1 MINPL
6 IKRIPREF
14 KSDFGKYAVIF
25 LFMVMLISL
34 VSGFL
39 VADNSIYDAYNK
51 GFEKYNVESGHMSFD
66 KKPSDELLAEIEEKG
81 DIRLYDLKYFE
92 EDSDSEGKTSRV
104 YIDRELVNT
113 ECLMEGKMPEA
124 DNEIVIDRMFASNNK
139 IKIGDTI
146 TLNKKELTVTG
157 FAAFPDYSSLYESN
171 SDMIFDAINF
181 NVAVMTE
188 NGFNSVDSKHITYN
202 YAWKYN
208 EKFDRKDSVKAQE
221 MSENL
226 IEVLKNVVAEY
237 DEEII
242 NAQLSGLTENLSVEE
257 YTALSNEFA
266 DSDIMEYIDKS
277 EIIEIT
283 NYLPQYLN
291 QAINFTGE
299 DMGSDKAFF
308 ILFDYIVTAVLA
320 FIFAVTTANTIA
332 SEAGVIGTLRASG
345 YSKGEL
351 IRHYLVLPVLITL
364 IAAAI
369 GNILGYTVF
378 KNVIADF
385 YYNSYSLPAY
395 VVLWNAEAFIDTT
408 VIPLILMLVI
418 NFAVISNKMKL
429 TPLQFLRRELKKKPR
444 KKAFRLNTKIPF
456 TERFRLRILFQ
467 NIPGYIVMIFGI
479 ILGACIIILGEVFGT
494 IFKDYKTDI
503 LDSMICDYQ
512 YVLTEPQETEY
523 DNAEKY
529 CMTSFEFKF
538 KDYAND
544 NISVY
549 GISDD
554 SKYIDAEISGGK
566 TAVSSTIN
574 AKYGIGIG
582 DTITLTDK
590 YSNNKSYE
598 FTVDSIYDYD
608 ASLSVF
614 ISRECFNKTFGENS
628 DYFTGYFSDLK
639 LDDINED
646 YIAGIITETDYTK
659 LSDQM
664 EHSMGSIMVL
674 IKYFGI
680 IMFVL
685 IMYILSKQ
693 VIEKNFQSISMCKI
707 LGFRN
712 SEIGMLYILSTSIA
726 VVIGLLVSIPITDLI
741 LRWAFSSY
749 LYKVV
754 SGYFPF
760 NARTSSF
767 VFMVILGIISY
778 CAVAVLQFIKI
789 QKIPKSEALK
799 RVE

>member
-25 LFMVMLISL
+25 LFMLMLISI

-51 GFEKYNVESGHMSFD
+51 GFEKYNIENGHITFN
-66 KKPSDELLAEIEEKG
+66 KELNDELLAEIEEKG
-81 DIRLYDLKYFE
+81 DIKLYDLRYFE

-104 YIDRELVNT
+104 YIDREFVNT
-113 ECLMEGKMPEA
+113 ECIMEGRMPEA

-139 IKIGDTI
+139 IKVGDTI
-146 TLNKKELTVTG
+146 TLNKKALTITG
-157 FAAFPDYSSLYESN
+157 FAAFPDYSSLFES
-171 SDMIFDAINF
+171 STDMMFDAINF

-188 NGFNSVDSKHITYN
+188 SGFNSVASKHISYN

-221 MSENL
+221 MSDKL
-226 IEVLKNVVAEY
+226 IDVLKDVVTEY
-237 DEEII
+237 DEEIV
-242 NAQLSGLTENLSVEE
+242 NKQLS
-257 YTALSNEFA
+257 ALSESETAEDYAMLLNKSA
-266 DSDIMEYIDKS
+266 DTDIMAYIDKS

-283 NYLPQYLN
+283 DFLPQYLN

-299 DMGSDKAFF
+299 DMGGDKAFF
-308 ILFDYIVTAVLA
+308 ILFDYIVIAVLA
-320 FIFAVTTANTIA
+320 FIFAVTTSNTIA

-345 YSKGEL
+345 YSRGEL

-364 IAAAI
+364 IAAVI

-378 KNVIADF
+378 KDVMANF
-385 YYNSYSLPAY
+385 YYNSYSLPTY
-395 VVLWNAEAFIDTT
+395 VVLWNAEAFVNTT
-408 VIPLILMLVI
+408 VIPLILMIII
-418 NFAVISNKMKL
+418 NFAVISTKMNL
-429 TPLQFLRRELKKKPR
+429 TPLQFLRRELKKKPG

-456 TERFRLRILFQ
+456 AERFRLRILFQ

-479 ILGACIIILGEVFGT
+479 ILGACIIIFGEIFGT
-494 IFKDYKTDI
+494 IFKDYKADV

-512 YVLTEPQETEY
+512 YILTEPQETEY

-538 KDYAND
+538 EDYAND

-549 GISDD
+549 GVSDN
-554 SKYIDAEISGGK
+554 SKYIDAEITGGK
-566 TAVSSTIN
+566 TAISSTIN
-574 AKYGIGIG
+574 AKYGIEIG

-590 YSNNKSYE
+590 YSKNKSYE

-608 ASLSVF
+608 ASLTVF
-614 ISRECFNKTFGENS
+614 ISRENFNKTFSEDS
-628 DYFTGYFSDLK
+628 DYFTGYFSDQK
-639 LDDINED
+639 IDDINTD
-646 YIAGIITETDYTK
+646 YVAGIITETDYTK
-659 LSDQM
+659 VSEQM
-664 EHSMGSIMVL
+664 EHSMGGMMKL
-674 IKYFGI
+674 IKYFGV

-707 LGFRN
+707 LGFKN
-712 SEIGMLYILSTSIA
+712 GEIGMLYILSTSIA
-726 VVIGLLVSIPITDLI
+726 VLIGLLVSIPITDMI

-754 SGYFPF
+754 SGYFPY
-760 NARTSSF
+760 NVRTSSF
-767 VFMVILGIISY
+767 VLMLILGIASY

-789 QKIPKSEALK
+789 SRIPKSEALK
-799 RVE
+799 NVE

>member
-6 IKRIPREF
+6 AKRIPREF

-25 LFMVMLISL
+25 LFMTMLISL

-39 VADNSIYDAYNK
+39 VANNSLYGAYNK
-51 GFEKYNVESGHMSFD
+51 GFEKYNVENGHITFD
-66 KKPSDELLAEIEEKG
+66 KELSGELIAEIEEKG
-81 DIRLYDLKYFE
+81 AVKLYDLRYFE

-104 YIDRELVNT
+104 YIDREVVNK
-113 ECLMEGKMPEA
+113 ECIMEGRMPEA

-157 FAAFPDYSSLYESN
+157 FAAFPDYSSLFES
-171 SDMIFDAINF
+171 STDMMFDAINF
-181 NVAVMTE
+181 NVGIMTE
-188 NGFNSVDSKHITYN
+188 RGFNSVNSKHISYN

-221 MSENL
+221 MSDKL
-226 IEVLKNVVAEY
+226 IDVLKDVITEY
-237 DEEII
+237 DEAIV
-242 NAQLSGLTENLSVEE
+242 NKQLAELTEGVTAEE
-257 YTALSNEFA
+257 YAAFLNESA
-266 DSDIMEYIDKS
+266 DSDITKCIDKS
-277 EIIEIT
+277 ELIEIK
-283 NYLPQYLN
+283 NYVPQYLN

-299 DMGSDKAFF
+299 DMGGDKAFF
-308 ILFDYIVTAVLA
+308 ILFDYIVIAVLA
-320 FIFAVTTANTIA
+320 FIFAVTTSNTIA

-364 IAAAI
+364 IAAVI

-378 KNVIADF
+378 KEIFANF
-385 YYNSYSLPAY
+385 YYNSYSLPTY
-395 VVLWNAEAFIDTT
+395 VALWNAEAFIDTT
-408 VIPLILMLVI
+408 VIPLILMIVI
-418 NFAVISNKMKL
+418 NFAVISTKMKL

-456 TERFRLRILFQ
+456 AERFRLRILFQ
-467 NIPGYIVMIFGI
+467 NIPGFIVMIFGI
-479 ILGACIIILGEVFGT
+479 ILGACIIIFGEIFGT
-494 IFKDYKTDI
+494 IFKDYKADI

-523 DNAEKY
+523 ANAEKY

-549 GISDD
+549 GVSDN
-554 SKYIDAEISGGK
+554 SRYIDVETTGGK
-566 TAVSSTIN
+566 TAISSTVN

-590 YSNNKSYE
+590 YSKNKSYK

-614 ISRECFNKTFGENS
+614 ISRESFNKTFGETS
-628 DYFTGYFSDLK
+628 DYFTGYFSDRK
-639 LDDINED
+639 LDEINED
-646 YIAGIITETDYTK
+646 YVAGIITETDYTK

-664 EHSMGSIMVL
+664 EHSMGGMMGM

-685 IMYILSKQ
+685 MMYILSKQ

-707 LGFRN
+707 LGFKN
-712 SEIGMLYILSTSIA
+712 SEIGKLYILSTSIA
-726 VVIGLLVSIPITDLI
+726 VIIGLLVSIPITDMI
-741 LRWAFSSY
+741 LRWAFCSY
-749 LYKVV
+749 LYKIV
-754 SGYFPF
+754 SGYFPY
-760 NARTSSF
+760 NVRTSSF
-767 VFMVILGIISY
+767 VFMVLLGIVSY
-778 CAVAVLQFIKI
+778 CAVAVIQFIKI
-789 QKIPKSEALK
+789 SRIPKSEALK
-799 RVE
+799 NVE